1 VNENVISPFTSVRDG
16 KKGFP
21 RAKAERERNKMN
33 RASKSKS
40 LFSVVTPS
48 KIPDVVYKQMRSLIT
63 RGHLKPGEKL
73 PSERSMAEELG
84 VSRQSIREAIY
95 RAKTAGL
102 IEVRQGEG
110 TFVISSLKGNMR
122 APLSILL
129 EEEAE
134 KVFEFLEIRKLIEG
148 WCAEKASE
156 AATPG
161 DFKKMQGI
169 LKRMEKVSPPQAV
182 WEKADLD
189 FHSSIAAATHNVIAM
204 HVMEGL
210 KDSFLTYFRIKK
222 FTTKPE
228 RKDALLRQ
236 HRDIFEAVKQK
247 DPVQARKRIIEHLDY
262 VEKMIAEDLL
272 GKR

>member
-1 VNENVISPFTSVRDG
+1 VNRTR
-16 KKGFP
+16 
-21 RAKAERERNKMN
+21 
-33 RASKSKS
+33 KSKN
-40 LFSVVTPS
+40 LFSAVTPS
-48 KIPDVVYKQMRSLIT
+48 KIPDVVYKQLVSLIT

-102 IEVRQGEG
+102 IDVRQGEG

-122 APLSILL
+122 TPLSILL

-134 KVFEFLEIRKLIEG
+134 KVFEFLEVRKFVEG
-148 WCAEKASE
+148 WCAERASE
-156 AATPG
+156 AATLG
-161 DFKKMQGI
+161 DLKRIQGI
-169 LKRMEKVSPPQAV
+169 LKRMEKVTPPQVV

-210 KDSFLTYFRIKK
+210 KDSFHTYFRVKK
-222 FTTKPE
+222 FSTKPE
-228 RKDALLRQ
+228 RKDVLLQQ
-236 HRDIFEAVKQK
+236 HRDIFEAIKK
-247 DPVQARKRIIEHLDY
+247 KNPKEARKRVTEHLDY
-262 VEKMIAEDLL
+262 VEEMITEDLL
-272 GKR
+272 GKK

>member
-1 VNENVISPFTSVRDG
+1 MVIPSVPTVPESEDSYVVE
-16 KKGFP
+16 
-21 RAKAERERNKMN
+21 RARNKVGRTIKRKN
-33 RASKSKS
+33 
-40 LFSVVTPS
+40 LFSAVTPS
-48 KIPDVVYKQMRSLIT
+48 KIPDVVYKQLVSLIT

-73 PSERSMAEELG
+73 PSERSMAEDLG

-102 IEVRQGEG
+102 IDVRQGEG
-110 TFVISSLKGNMR
+110 SFVISSLKGNMR
-122 APLSILL
+122 TPLSILL
-129 EEEAE
+129 EGEAE

-148 WCAEKASE
+148 WCAERASK

-161 DFKKMQGI
+161 DLKRMQGI
-169 LKRMEKVSPPQAV
+169 LKRMEKVKPPQAV
-182 WEKADLD
+182 WEKADLN

-210 KDSFLTYFRIKK
+210 KDSFHTYFRVKK

-228 RKDALLRQ
+228 RKDVLLRQ
-236 HRDIFEAVKQK
+236 HRDIFAAIKQK
-247 DPVQARKRIIEHLDY
+247 DPKQARKRIAEHLDY
-262 VEKMIAEDLL
+262 VEEMIAEDLL